1 MAGRFGRRAFLA
13 KAAGGV
19 LALGSG
25 GLVETLR
32 RRSTFGYDGLEV
44 LGSGLTPITP
54 VDRFYVVTKNFVDP
68 RVDRDRWRLELG
80 GLVERPRTFTWE
92 DIAAL
97 PAVDQE
103 TTLECIS
110 NGVGAGLISNAVWTG
125 VPLRRLLEAAGP
137 RAGATRVFLHAA
149 DGFTHATSL
158 ERGLRGTTLL
168 AHRMN
173 GEPLD
178 DRHGFPLRLI
188 VPGAYGELSVKWI
201 DRIAVVDDDREGY
214 YERQG
219 WRAERVHTMSRI
231 DVPGDGQ
238 TLRAGGQVTL
248 GGVAFAGDRGISR
261 VEVSSDG
268 GRTWRRARIGY
279 APSRITWA
287 MWSAPWRPP
296 DPGSYELAVRATDG
310 TGALQTSERDDS
322 VPDGASGIHRVEVRI
337 EG

>member
-1 MAGRFGRRAFLA
+1 VAGRFGRRTFLA
-13 KAAGGV
+13 GAAGGV

-54 VDRFYVVTKNFVDP
+54 ADRFYVVTKNFVDP

-125 VPLRRLLEAAGP
+125 VPLRTLLEAAGP
-137 RAGATRVFLHAA
+137 KDGATRVFLHAA
-149 DGFTHATSL
+149 DGFTHGTSL
-158 ERGLRGTTLL
+158 ERGLRATTML

-173 GEPLD
+173 GESLD
-178 DRHGFPLRLI
+178 DRHGYPLRLI

-201 DRIAVVDDDREGY
+201 DRIELVDDDREGY

-231 DVPGDGQ
+231 DAPAEGAE
-238 TLRAGGQVTL
+238 LRAGDEVTVR
-248 GGVAFAGDRGISR
+248 GVAFAGDRGISG
-261 VEVSSDG
+261 VQVSLDG
-268 GRTWRRARIGY
+268 ARSWSPAKLDY
-279 APSRITWA
+279 APSKLTWA
-287 MWSAPWRPP
+287 LWSMPWQPRTA
-296 DPGSYELAVRATDG
+296 GAYELVARATDRNG
-310 TGALQTSERDDS
+310 EPQSTVEDNS
-322 VPDGASGIHRVEVRI
+322 VPDGASGLHRIAVTVR
-337 EG
+337 G

>member
-13 KAAGGV
+13 GAAGGV

-201 DRIAVVDDDREGY
+201 DRIEVVDDDREGY

-248 GGVAFAGDRGISR
+248 GGVAFAGDRGIS
-261 VEVSSDG
+261 EVDVSVDG
-268 GRTWRRARIGY
+268 ARSWSRAKLDY
-279 APSRITWA
+279 APSRLTWA
-287 MWSAPWRPP
+287 LWSMRLGPLPA
-296 DPGSYELAVRATDG
+296 GSYEIVARATDG
-310 TGALQTSERDDS
+310 EGERQSLVEDDS
-322 VPDGASGIHRVEVRI
+322 VPDGASGLHRVTVTVR
-337 EG
+337 G